1 MKVVARVFAL
11 LIIWFLFRRRQKPT
25 LFIAADGRSLLWQI
39 TGNGLVKP
47 SYIFGTMHLM
57 CAEDA
62 LVSPSLTTVVKQVK
76 QVYFEVDMDHAG
88 TLLGGVVDFNMKQD
102 GQLKDFLTGEEYEQV
117 KMFFKEHQP
126 MLPFEL
132 LERQHPLI
140 LSSGLYEFFL
150 PCQEKNGAEVKIAE
164 LAHKLGK
171 PTGGLESLAFQQH
184 IFDSIPYDQQAKD
197 LVKTINNVDHFKQ
210 SMHDMLAVYKSQD
223 LEKLQQLT
231 MQDESGVSS
240 HLDMLLYNRNNN
252 WVTSMQSI
260 MKEKST
266 LFAVGAGHLGSENG
280 VLDLLRK
287 SGFEVAPIV
296 NTSA

>member
-1 MKVVARVFAL
+1 MKVVARICAL
-11 LIIWFLFRRRQKPT
+11 LIVWLLFRRRQKPT
-25 LFIAADGRSLLWQI
+25 LLIAADGKSLLWQV

-57 CAEDA
+57 CAKDA
-62 LVSPSLTTVVKQVK
+62 VVSPSLKAVLKKVQ

-102 GQLKDFLTGEEYEQV
+102 SQLKDFLTEDEYEQV
-117 KMFFKEHQP
+117 RMFFKEHQP
-126 MLPFEL
+126 MLPFEM

-164 LAHKLGK
+164 LSHKLGK

-197 LVKTINNVDHFKQ
+197 LVKTINNVEHFKQ

-223 LEKLQQLT
+223 IEKLQQLT
-231 MQDESGVSS
+231 MQDESGVST

-252 WVTSMQSI
+252 WVTSMQTI
-260 MKEKST
+260 MKDTST
-266 LFAVGAGHLGSENG
+266 LFAVGAGHLAGENG

-287 SGFEVAPIV
+287 QGFSTQPII
-296 NTSA
+296 N

>member
-1 MKVVARVFAL
+1 MKVVARICAL
-11 LIIWFLFRRRQKPT
+11 LIVWLLFRRRQKPT
-25 LFIAADGRSLLWQI
+25 LLIATDSNSLLWQV

-62 LVSPSLTTVVKQVK
+62 VVSPSLKAVLKKVQ

-102 GQLKDFLTGEEYEQV
+102 SQLKDFLTEDEYEQV
-117 KMFFKEHQP
+117 RMFFKEHQP
-126 MLPFEL
+126 MLPFEM

-164 LAHKLGK
+164 LAHKLAK

-197 LVKTINNVDHFKQ
+197 LVKTINNVEHFKQ

-223 LEKLQQLT
+223 IEKLQQLT
-231 MQDESGVSS
+231 MQDESGVST

-252 WVTSMQSI
+252 WVTSMQTI
-260 MKEKST
+260 MKDTST
-266 LFAVGAGHLGSENG
+266 LFAVGAGHLAGENG

-287 SGFEVAPIV
+287 QGFSTQPII
-296 NTSA
+296 N

>member
-1 MKVVARVFAL
+1 MKVVARICAL
-11 LIIWFLFRRRQKPT
+11 LIVWLLFRRRQKPT
-25 LFIAADGRSLLWQI
+25 LLIAADGKSLLWQV

-47 SYIFGTMHLM
+47 SDIFGTMHLM

-62 LVSPSLTTVVKQVK
+62 VVSPSLKAVLKKVQ

-102 GQLKDFLTGEEYEQV
+102 SQLKDFLTEDEYEQV
-117 KMFFKEHQP
+117 RMFFKEHQP
-126 MLPFEL
+126 MLPFEM

-164 LAHKLGK
+164 LSHKLGK

-197 LVKTINNVDHFKQ
+197 LVKTINNVEHFKQ

-223 LEKLQQLT
+223 IEKLQQLT
-231 MQDESGVSS
+231 MQDESGVST

-252 WVTSMQSI
+252 WVTSMQTI
-260 MKEKST
+260 MKDTST
-266 LFAVGAGHLGSENG
+266 LFAVGAGHLAGENG

-287 SGFEVAPIV
+287 QGFSTQPII
-296 NTSA
+296 N

>member
-1 MKVVARVFAL
+1 ML
-11 LIIWFLFRRRQKPT
+11 
-25 LFIAADGRSLLWQI
+25 IAADGKSLLWQV
-39 TGNGLVKP
+39 TGNGLVMP

-57 CAEDA
+57 CAEDSV
-62 LVSPSLTTVVKQVK
+62 VSPSLKAVLKKVQ

-102 GQLKDFLTGEEYEQV
+102 SQLKDFLTEDEYEQV
-117 KMFFKEHQP
+117 RMFFKEHQP
-126 MLPFEL
+126 MLPFEM

-164 LAHKLGK
+164 LAHKLSK

-197 LVKTINNVDHFKQ
+197 LVKTINNVEHFKQ

-223 LEKLQQLT
+223 IEKLQQLT
-231 MQDESGVSS
+231 MQDESGVST

-252 WVTSMQSI
+252 WVTSMQTI
-260 MKEKST
+260 MKDTST
-266 LFAVGAGHLGSENG
+266 LFAVGAGHLAGENG

-287 SGFEVAPIV
+287 QGFSTQPII
-296 NTSA
+296 N

>member
-1 MKVVARVFAL
+1 MKVVARIL
-11 LIIWFLFRRRQKPT
+11 SIILIFLLFRRRQKPT
-25 LFIAADGRSLLWQI
+25 LLIAADSKSLLWQI

-62 LVSPSLTTVVKQVK
+62 VVSPSLKAVVKQVK

-88 TLLGGVVDFNMKQD
+88 TLLGGEVDFNMKQD

-126 MLPFEL
+126 MLPFEI

-171 PTGGLESLAFQQH
+171 PTGGLESLAFQQY

-210 SMHDMLAVYKSQD
+210 SMHDMLTVYKSQD

-231 MQDESGVSS
+231 MQDESGVST

-252 WVTSMQSI
+252 WVKEMRSI
-260 MKEKST
+260 MKQKST
-266 LFAVGAGHLGSENG
+266 LFAVGAGHLGGDNG

-287 SGFEVAPIV
+287 QGFNTRPII
-296 NTSA
+296 N